1 LFFVASLSIA
11 YNVSVPLLVEVMKRK
26 RSFHFLHSLS
36 RFKRLKLIDPKQSVS
51 DATTQAPSNPSSSEI
66 KSDQVRVEEETEQ
79 NKKPQRVLNESFVKY
94 YHVS

>member
-1 LFFVASLSIA
+1 
-11 YNVSVPLLVEVMKRK
+11 M
-26 RSFHFLHSLS
+26 
-36 RFKRLKLIDPKQSVS
+36 IDPKQSVS

-94 YHVS
+94 YQVS